1 MNRFVPTTKSCYDC
15 GHTYDIQLWDRKFV
29 CPNCGVIYDRDV
41 HAAMNMVWLYNNLKD
56 KIGLGESE
64 FKRVEF
70 DEEVHRIFGEWDN
83 QMLKHEDATSLA

>member
-1 MNRFVPTTKSCYDC
+1 MFTDF
-15 GHTYDIQLWDRKFV
+15 IW
-29 CPNCGVIYDRDV
+29 NC
-41 HAAMNMVWLYNNLKD
+41 AAQNMVWIYNNI

-83 QMLKHEDATSLA
+83 QTLKHEDATSLA

>member
-1 MNRFVPTTKSCYDC
+1 MNSAAIFYNITMIN
-15 GHTYDIQLWDRKFV
+15 IQ
-29 CPNCGVIYDRDV
+29 
-41 HAAMNMVWLYNNLKD
+41 
-56 KIGLGESE
+56 IGLGESE

>member
-1 MNRFVPTTKSCYDC
+1 MNRFVPTTKLCYDC
-15 GHTYDIQLWDRKFV
+15 GHAYDIQLWDRKFV

-70 DEEVHRIFGEWDN
+70 DEEVHSIFGEWDN
-83 QMLKHEDATSLA
+83 QTLKHEDATSLA

>member
-1 MNRFVPTTKSCYDC
+1 MNSALIFYNIYHDK
-15 GHTYDIQLWDRKFV
+15 IQ
-29 CPNCGVIYDRDV
+29 
-41 HAAMNMVWLYNNLKD
+41 
-56 KIGLGESE
+56 IGLGESE